1 MSNNISKTGQTTEL
15 TAKIGKMDLTK
26 ADLKKEADAL
36 FTKSYFNGGQDSID
50 DINAQIKKI
59 DEQIEA
65 WQAKIDTLQQKV
77 DDIEKKIDTKSGELS
92 DAIFDLNEETRKYEA
107 DLKEAIDMAITN
119 AIRQTKVKNASGS
132 KTTSFETEFQTQLD
146 NLAPNFEQITAIYS
160 KQNGLS
166 SELQSYCTQLDGVI
180 TESNAAAN
188 GLKNAQAVVTLLTQT
203 KNNMSAE
210 VDSLYA
216 NSNKDSKAP
225 VYTYEKEAVV
235 ADLADKYGTNL
246 AGRGN
251 ATETVNSNGTGTKNQ
266 AAIDGYMAQLKEMG
280 KASAGTGDTYK
291 ADNPGNELS
300 KNLAK
305 VLFGEGA
312 NAATATTVQKDS
324 LVYKMAEAGMSNIEI
339 MDAIASNFGG
349 IHVGGSNG
357 EYSIPYGHDTESK
370 RIYGALKS
378 VANNTSGI
386 PEVKPPAAD
395 ATMAKNA
402 TEAVKTLASKG
413 FTFKEAMFALDQLF
427 PGLDIGYSLGEQV
440 GTKEGVVRFTS
451 DKSYDTLANTI
462 EGLTKNGQVWQDSKV
477 IRSTPVENKPADV
490 KRTDPISIKTKDA
503 NGKLTSSIY
512 FMADNGNGKYDGVTD
527 LLGSENGMKDF
538 DTKYKDYITTNAN
551 GEKVITGD
559 ALDSIMVMVVEEN
572 DKADSKGNGGVGVK
586 QSFMSA
592 KDAGITEINL
602 SSAQKNGKYDINGG
616 EIQNTFNVKMGGTTL
631 TAEQAMEDEEYLAAT
646 LNNDKLTG
654 ENLFSQLTQAQVD
667 KAFSDASG
675 KYSGD
680 IGKLQNI
687 AAKAAELKNKLT
699 GGNGGT
705 ETEAPTETET
715 DFRKRVT
722 EEMEYAKLI
731 AKRKGDELY
740 DEMEADFSDSRDP
753 SGFDY
758 IYNSGKILNEE
769 IQKGVTEEIQKK
781 YDTYGKNK

>member
-50 DINAQIKKI
+50 DIDAQIKKI
-59 DEQIEA
+59 DDQIAA
-65 WQAKIDTLQQKV
+65 WQKKIDTLQSKV

-92 DAIFDLNEETRKYEA
+92 DAIFDLNDETRKYEA
-107 DLKEAIDMAITN
+107 DLKEAIDTAITN

-146 NLAPNFEQITAIYS
+146 ELAPNFSQITAMYS

-166 SELQSYCTQLDGVI
+166 GELKSYCTQLDGVI
-180 TESNAAAN
+180 AESNAAAN

-210 VDSLYA
+210 VKSMYA

-225 VYTYEKEAVV
+225 VYTYEKEAIV

-246 AGRGN
+246 AGRGD
-251 ATETVNSNGTGTKNQ
+251 ATEKVNNNGNTTKNQ
-266 AAIDGYMAQLKEMG
+266 AAINNYLGQLKELG
-280 KASAGTGDTYK
+280 AASAGTGDTYK
-291 ADNPGNELS
+291 ADNPGNQLS

-312 NAATATTVQKDS
+312 DASKATTVQKDS
-324 LVYKMAEAGMSNIEI
+324 LVWKMAEAGMSNIEI

-349 IHVGGSNG
+349 IHIEGNNG
-357 EYSIPYGHDTESK
+357 EYKIPYGHDEESK

-386 PEVKPPAAD
+386 PEAKTAPAD
-395 ATMAKNA
+395 AKLAANA

-477 IRSTPVENKPADV
+477 IRSKPAENKPADV
-490 KRTDPISIKTKDA
+490 KRTDPISVKDG
-503 NGKLTSSIY
+503 NKSFY
-512 FMADNGNGKYDGVTD
+512 FMADDGNGKYDGVTD

-538 DTKYKDYITTNAN
+538 DTKYKDYITTNAK

-572 DKADSKGNGGVGVK
+572 DKADSKGNGGVDVK

-616 EIQNTFNVKMGGTTL
+616 EIQNTFNVTMNNKTVV
-631 TAEQAMEDEEYLAAT
+631 AEQAVEDEEYLAAT
-646 LNNDKLTG
+646 LNNDKLKG
-654 ENLFSQLTQAQVD
+654 ENLFSQLTQTQVD
-667 KAFSDASG
+667 KAFDDAGG
-675 KYSGD
+675 KYAGE
-680 IGKLQNI
+680 IGKFRDI
-687 AAKAAELKNKLT
+687 AAKATELKNKIASG
-699 GGNGGT
+699 GGNT
-705 ETEAPTETET
+705 DTAAPTETET
-715 DFRKRVT
+715 EFRARVT
-722 EEMEYAKLI
+722 EEMQYAKEI
-731 AKRKGDELY
+731 AKHKGDELY
-740 DEMEADFSDSRDP
+740 DELEADFNDSNDP
-753 SGFDY
+753 TGFDY
-758 IYNSGKILNEE
+758 MDTNGKTLNEE

-781 YDTYGKNK
+781 YNTYGKDK